1 MLLFTIRLNA
11 QNTTIKKTFHLLLQ
25 YDFFPLNALQMRPL
39 SFLYQFHWPSHLL
52 QQFLTVIKVP
62 GCSSIMWNSRSPRGH
77 HPPWR
82 ESTNS
87 FLDLELLNPKDILWE
102 RKKKTWQESKES
114 SPSQLA
120 LSVSSPIDES
130 HVPKPKSVSV
140 FSLDTMTCTLN
151 TLAHIIN
158 VYPSSA
164 SFWNLGNSFLG
175 EWLALATEKLD
186 FNTSVSIR
194 FNKFKTNQW
203 QHNSIQF
210 SPSSTINE
218 FKRTQETRIILVKEK
233 GKV

>member
-39 SFLYQFHWPSHLL
+39 SFLYQVHWPSHLL

-102 RKKKTWQESKES
+102 RKKKKHDRKVKKVPPHNLLSRCPLPLMSLTCLNQRVCLSFPWIPWPA
-114 SPSQLA
+114 PS
-120 LSVSSPIDES
+120 
-130 HVPKPKSVSV
+130 
-140 FSLDTMTCTLN
+140 
-151 TLAHIIN
+151 
-158 VYPSSA
+158 
-164 SFWNLGNSFLG
+164 
-175 EWLALATEKLD
+175 
-186 FNTSVSIR
+186 
-194 FNKFKTNQW
+194 
-203 QHNSIQF
+203 
-210 SPSSTINE
+210 
-218 FKRTQETRIILVKEK
+218 IL
-233 GKV
+233 